1 MQKAINIDNSGAT
14 IVRILSITDVSAVEN
29 SPNGLDYISVE
40 YVEQPEVSDEMSI
53 NYPMYNK
60 ETGVMFW
67 QTVDYQNTASAEL
80 LEINN
85 LHNEIENLKAE
96 KESLQEVVDT
106 LLLESLMNTE
116 GGADINV

>member
-14 IVRILSITDVSAVEN
+14 IVRILSITDISAVEN

-40 YVEQPEVSDEMSI
+40 YVEQPKVSDEMSI